1 MKNLIKNQS
10 PAERTRT
17 RSLSSRAE
25 EVLQMSNSSEHQ
37 SSGNK
42 LAVKGSEVFVG
53 GLSRSLTEEKI
64 REVFST
70 CGEILEIR
78 LIKDHQGYLKG
89 FCFVRFATKSAADK
103 AVREKSGL
111 LLDGKKIGV
120 LPSSEQDTLF
130 MGNLYKGWTAAD
142 FILLV
147 REVFA
152 DIVSVDLA
160 TPSSTG
166 QSPPGQKKQNRGFA
180 FVKFSSHAAAA
191 RALRA
196 ASSPE
201 FSLGGKVHPAVDW
214 AQEDPEVNPEELAKV
229 TIAFIRNLPGGADEN
244 FLKKL
249 FVPFGQVEKVIIS
262 TKTRS
267 PVGFVHFAQR
277 SELDDA
283 IREMNGKTVQ
293 GPNGGPPVKLSIE
306 VARPMEKSRK
316 RECEE
321 PQSKQP
327 NKVLVH
333 SKLVRSDPAMKFVGL
348 EDTALQE
355 AIAVDPYEAAVF
367 PLPATVKE
375 RLLRILR
382 LGIATRFDIHI
393 ECLRSLKELPES
405 TAISVLDQF
414 MISGAEK
421 DNKEAYLT
429 ALISKHQ
436 VPKLGLVGLYGIP
449 SSSSRVRDISTKDS
463 ELSSFSSRAQYPA
476 FDESTSSHLEFTA
489 TRSDG
494 YPSRYSYLY
503 SDYPFPNRASDY
515 PLPSRASDNPLPMR
529 SSDYP
534 LPIRASHYPLPIRA
548 SDYPLPI
555 QASDSPLPSG
565 ASDNALPNRASY
577 GKLQEASRASSHLTP
592 GFSSPYG
599 KIGLE
604 SQVTAATN
612 RQPVRP
618 QMRFDPFTGE
628 PYKFDPFTGEPIR
641 PESPQ
646 RHFRSPY

>member
-1 MKNLIKNQS
+1 
-10 PAERTRT
+10 
-17 RSLSSRAE
+17 
-25 EVLQMSNSSEHQ
+25 MSNSSEHQ
-37 SSGNK
+37 PSGNK
-42 LAVKGSEVFVG
+42 NVVKGSEVFVG
-53 GLSRSLTEEKI
+53 GLSRSLTEDKI

-78 LIKDHQGYLKG
+78 LIKDHQGSLKG

-103 AVREKSGL
+103 AVREKSGI

-130 MGNLYKGWTAAD
+130 MGNLYKGWTAAE

-191 RALRA
+191 RALRE

-201 FSLGGKVHPAVDW
+201 FSLGGKIHPAVDW
-214 AQEDPEVNPEELAKV
+214 AEEDPEVNPEELAKV

-249 FVPFGQVEKVIIS
+249 FDPFGQVEKVIIS
-262 TKTRS
+262 NKTRS

-293 GPNGGPPVKLSIE
+293 GPNGGPSVKLSIE
-306 VARPMEKSRK
+306 VARPMGKSRK
-316 RECEE
+316 REREE
-321 PQSKQP
+321 PQKQP
-327 NKVLVH
+327 NNVLVH
-333 SKLVRSDPAMKFVGL
+333 SKLARSDPAIKFIGL
-348 EDTALQE
+348 EDRALQE

-367 PLPATVKE
+367 TLPATVKE

-414 MISGAEK
+414 MISGADK

-436 VPKLGLVGLYGIP
+436 VPKLGLYGNP
-449 SSSSRVRDISTKDS
+449 SSSSRVRDMSTKDS
-463 ELSSFSSRAQYPA
+463 ELSSFSSRVQYPA
-476 FDESTSSHLEFTA
+476 FDSTSSHLEFTS

-494 YPSRYSYLY
+494 HPSRNSYMY
-503 SDYPFPNRASDY
+503 SDYPLRSRALDYPLRGRALDY
-515 PLPSRASDNPLPMR
+515 PLPSRASD
-529 SSDYP
+529 
-534 LPIRASHYPLPIRA
+534 YPLPIRA

-555 QASDSPLPSG
+555 RASDYPLPIASDYPLPIRASDYTLSSQASDNPLPSG
-565 ASDNALPNRASY
+565 VSENALPNRASY
-577 GKLQEASRASSHLTP
+577 GKLQEASPASSHLTP
-592 GFSSPYG
+592 GFLSPYG
-599 KIGLE
+599 KIGLD
-604 SQVTAATN
+604 SQVTAAANHQT
-612 RQPVRP
+612 QPARP

-641 PESPQ
+641 PESPP

>member
-1 MKNLIKNQS
+1 MQ
-10 PAERTRT
+10 
-17 RSLSSRAE
+17 
-25 EVLQMSNSSEHQ
+25 
-37 SSGNK
+37 
-42 LAVKGSEVFVG
+42 
-53 GLSRSLTEEKI
+53 
-64 REVFST
+64 
-70 CGEILEIR
+70 
-78 LIKDHQGYLKG
+78 
-89 FCFVRFATKSAADK
+89 
-103 AVREKSGL
+103 
-111 LLDGKKIGV
+111 
-120 LPSSEQDTLF
+120 
-130 MGNLYKGWTAAD
+130 
-142 FILLV
+142 
-147 REVFA
+147 
-152 DIVSVDLA
+152 
-160 TPSSTG
+160 
-166 QSPPGQKKQNRGFA
+166 
-180 FVKFSSHAAAA
+180 AAA

-214 AQEDPEVNPEELAKV
+214 AEEDPVVNPEELAKI

-262 TKTRS
+262 NKTRS

-316 RECEE
+316 REREE

-333 SKLVRSDPAMKFVGL
+333 SKLVRSDPAIKFVGL

-367 PLPATVKE
+367 QLPATVKE

-414 MISGAEK
+414 MISGADK

-429 ALISKHQ
+429 ALLSKHQ
-436 VPKLGLVGLYGIP
+436 VPKLGLVGLYGNP
-449 SSSSRVRDISTKDS
+449 SSSSRVRDMSTKDS
-463 ELSSFSSRAQYPA
+463 ELSSFSSRAQYPD
-476 FDESTSSHLEFTA
+476 FDSTSSNLEFTA

-494 YPSRYSYLY
+494 HPSRYSYMY
-503 SDYPFPNRASDY
+503 SDYPLRSGASDY
-515 PLPSRASDNPLPMR
+515 PLPSRASDN
-529 SSDYP
+529 S
-534 LPIRASHYPLPIRA
+534 LPIRA

-555 QASDSPLPSG
+555 RASNYPLPIRASDYTLLSQASDNPLPSG
-565 ASDNALPNRASY
+565 ASDNALPKRASY
-577 GKLQEASRASSHLTP
+577 GKLQEASPASSHLTP
-592 GFSSPYG
+592 GFLSPYG
-599 KIGLE
+599 KIGLD
-604 SQVTAATN
+604 SQVTAAAN

-646 RHFRSPY
+646 LHFRSPY

>member
-1 MKNLIKNQS
+1 
-10 PAERTRT
+10 
-17 RSLSSRAE
+17 
-25 EVLQMSNSSEHQ
+25 MSNSSENH

-42 LAVKGSEVFVG
+42 HALKGSEVFVG
-53 GLSRSLTEEKI
+53 GLSRSLTEDKI
-64 REVFST
+64 REIFST

-78 LIKDHQGYLKG
+78 LIKDHQGSLKG

-103 AVREKSGL
+103 AVKEKSGL

-130 MGNLYKGWTAAD
+130 MGNLYKGWTAAE
-142 FILLV
+142 FILYV
-147 REVFA
+147 REVFE

-201 FSLGGKVHPAVDW
+201 FILGGVVHPAVEW
-214 AQEDPEVNPEELAKV
+214 AEEDPEVNPEELAKV

-262 TKTRS
+262 NKTRS
-267 PVGFVHFAQR
+267 PVGFVYFAQR

-293 GPNGGPPVKLSIE
+293 GPNGGPSVKLSIE

-316 RECEE
+316 RGREI
-321 PQSKQP
+321 PQSKP

-333 SKLVRSDPAMKFVGL
+333 SKLVRSDPAIKFVGL
-348 EDTALQE
+348 DDTALQE

-414 MISGAEK
+414 MISGADK

-436 VPKLGLVGLYGIP
+436 VPKLGLVELYGNP
-449 SSSSRVRDISTKDS
+449 SSSSRVRDMSTKDS
-463 ELSSFSSRAQYPA
+463 ELSSISSRAQYPA
-476 FDESTSSHLEFTA
+476 YDSTSSHLEFTA

-494 YPSRYSYLY
+494 HRSRYACMYL
-503 SDYPFPNRASDY
+503 DYPLRSRDSDY
-515 PLPSRASDNPLPMR
+515 PLPSQALDYPVPSRASD
-529 SSDYP
+529 
-534 LPIRASHYPLPIRA
+534 YPLPIRA

-555 QASDSPLPSG
+555 RASNYPLPIRASDYTLSNQALDNPLPSG
-565 ASDNALPNRASY
+565 ASNSALSNRASY
-577 GKLQEASRASSHLTP
+577 GKYQEASPASSHVTH

-599 KIGLE
+599 KIGLDL
-604 SQVTAATN
+604 QFTAAAN